1 MRILIRFVLI
11 GLLALMLTGCTDKKG
26 QISGQSINGLLCGEY
41 MGIH

>member
-26 QISGQSINGLLCGEY
+26 QIMDGDG
-41 MGIH
+41 MFK